1 MTGVGSQAICQAAES
16 ADKRGVFSGIGIGH
30 RASLSIVDSVKSA
43 LFGMAAFRVFD
54 FTGYRPDFQ

>member
-1 MTGVGSQAICQAAES
+1 MTGAGFQVICQAEES

-54 FTGYRPDFQ
+54 STGHRSDFQ

>member
-1 MTGVGSQAICQAAES
+1 MTVAGFQVIGQAAES

-54 FTGYRPDFQ
+54 STGYRPEFQ

>member
-1 MTGVGSQAICQAAES
+1 MTGAGFQVIRQATES
-16 ADKRGVFSGIGIGH
+16 ADKRGAFSGIGMGH

-54 FTGYRPDFQ
+54 STGYRPDFQ